1 MPVAVV
7 DVPDCGL
14 PHGSVSLISRAH
26 SDPHMVTVN
35 LRNGNSLSEEK
46 AGVPSWP
53 SLLQNT
59 PERTEPGDDSQ
70 AVMKPE
76 AVHWAH
82 SVPSEHNVCP
92 QKTFLTF
99 K

>member
-1 MPVAVV
+1 
-7 DVPDCGL
+7 
-14 PHGSVSLISRAH
+14 
-26 SDPHMVTVN
+26 MVTVN
-35 LRNGNSLSEEK
+35 LRNGNPLSEEK

-53 SLLQNT
+53 SFLQNT

-76 AVHWAH
+76 AVHWAQ

-92 QKTFLTF
+92 QKTLLTF